1 MLLILMYHRI
11 NASKYSN
18 RLEIFLSH
26 LRFLTERYPIVL
38 PGDALRGEKLS
49 VCLTFD
55 DAYFDFYHY
64 VFPLLTEFKIRA
76 LLSVPV
82 KYIVDSTAVDCD
94 TRLSIPSDEAMVN
107 DVYTKKVP
115 FCTWDELSR
124 MVASGFVEVA
134 SHSHSHR
141 DLTDPDSDSWE
152 EIVGSKTR
160 LEERLHQKITTFVY
174 PFGKVNRQIH
184 SVVAK
189 NYPFAMRIGS
199 AFNKDWHNAKG
210 LLYRIN
216 GDGLTDPAQPF
227 TRTRLSGYLFRYF
240 MNTVRGR

>member
-18 RLEIFLSH
+18 RLDIFLSH

-38 PGDALRGEKLS
+38 PGDALRGEKIS

-64 VFPLLTEFKIRA
+64 VFPLLGEFKIRA

-82 KYIVDSTAVDCD
+82 KYIVDSTAVDSN
-94 TRLSIPSDEAMVN
+94 TRLSVPSHEAMVN
-107 DVYTKKVP
+107 DVHIRKVP
-115 FCTWDELSR
+115 FCTWDELSK
-124 MVASGFVEVA
+124 MAASGLVEIA

-141 DLTDPDSDSWE
+141 DLTNPGVDLRE
-152 EIVGSKTR
+152 EIVGSKMR

-174 PFGKVNRQIH
+174 PIGKVNRQLH
-184 SVVAK
+184 SLVAR

-199 AFNKDWHNAKG
+199 ASNKDWHNTKG

-216 GDGLTDPAQPF
+216 GDGLSDPAEPF
-227 TRTRLSGYLFRYF
+227 TRTRLSGYLFKYF
-240 MNTVRGR
+240 MNTIRGK